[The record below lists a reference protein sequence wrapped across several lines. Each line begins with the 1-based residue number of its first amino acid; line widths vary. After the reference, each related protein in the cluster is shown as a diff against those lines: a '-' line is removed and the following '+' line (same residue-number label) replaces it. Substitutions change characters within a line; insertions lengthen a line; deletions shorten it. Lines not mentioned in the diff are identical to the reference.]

1 MNIGINAQNLTKL
14 LPIYNK
20 STSRKELLSEL
31 TNIYVLKGCEIC
43 CAVVSFQRKI
53 DRLSTSEC
61 LLKARLSTMC
71 IIHWLESSRQVS
83 WEFDFLASGTALGT
97 WTPEKGNSGGILPES
112 RNCHQTIWEW
122 ADCRSRTRKLK
133 SGTGSAALLVVTVI
147 ATVATI

>member
-1 MNIGINAQNLTKL
+1 MYIGINAQNLTKL

-71 IIHWLESSRQVS
+71 IIHWLESSRQEG
-83 WEFDFLASGTALGT
+83 WEFDFWHLEQHQELEL
-97 WTPEKGNSGGILPES
+97 PKKGILVEFCRREGTVTKQS
-112 RNCHQTIWEW
+112 GNELI
-122 ADCRSRTRKLK
+122 ADQ
-133 SGTGSAALLVVTVI
+133 GQGN
-147 ATVATI
+147 